1 MYYLH
6 TNTIKTID
14 KIECM
19 RKIINISGIRE
30 MGDRNERKFF
40 NWCSIMEI
48 PWRMNGYD
56 LETIDV
62 DAKYINTILQ
72 YWPEVRVIETI

>member
-1 MYYLH
+1 
-6 TNTIKTID
+6 
-14 KIECM
+14 
-19 RKIINISGIRE
+19 
-30 MGDRNERKFF
+30 
-40 NWCSIMEI
+40 MEI